1 MKRFDRNVMFLGA
14 LAFVLVAAMLVLAF
28 AISSPVEAGGG
39 GGYCNPLYLRLGGC
53 EPKVT
58 CDIGTPQI
66 QQDADG
72 RYYLQCYYPPTRP
85 ESSGPLTLL
94 EPGQRTKIGCPEP
107 VVIYAIPDGESW
119 LVVGCHD

>member
-1 MKRFDRNVMFLGA
+1 MTNRTIKGL
-14 LAFVLVAAMLVLAF
+14 LLVAIVLLVLAITS
-28 AISSPVEAGGG
+28 AAMAAQGVDGG

-53 EPKVT
+53 QPRVT
-58 CDIGTPQI
+58 CNIGHPI
-66 QQDADG
+66 IDEDSGGYVLKCQQD
-72 RYYLQCYYPPTRP
+72 PERP

>member
-1 MKRFDRNVMFLGA
+1 MKTINRLTVIALILLIVAGFL
-14 LAFVLVAAMLVLAF
+14 LA
-28 AISSPVEAGGG
+28 AGSVDAGG
-39 GGYCNPLYLRLGGC
+39 GGYCNPLRLKLGGC
-53 EPKVT
+53 EPPVS
-58 CDIGTPQI
+58 CDLGTPQI